1 MVTMRF
7 KLDAEAVEKSSYTVE
22 ELETKIRQFFA
33 KKNGVEIAPLTFQRE
48 DSKYGV
54 GAFANIFEWMIHDS
68 EFLGCISECTWDI
81 NGKVEDCLASLKDVM
96 KNIRM

>member
-7 KLDAEAVEKSSYTVE
+7 KLDAEAVEKSSYTQE

-33 KKNGVEIAPLTFQRE
+33 EKNGVEIAPLTFQR
-48 DSKYGV
+48 DDDYAV
-54 GAFANIFEWMIHDS
+54 GAFANIFAWMMHDP
-68 EFLGCISECTWDI
+68 EFMGCISECTWDI
-81 NGKVEDCLASLKDVM
+81 DGQVENCLEEVKDTM